1 MEMQT
6 LDLFPA
12 TARIDEA
19 GRLWLGGCPARHLA
33 EEFGTP
39 LYVYDEATLIAR
51 CREAHQALA
60 AYRGPARVAY
70 ASKAFLCV
78 GLAQLLAREGMSL
91 DVVSGGE
98 LAVARAAGF
107 PSRRVHLHGNNKSRA
122 ELEAALEWGIGTI
135 VVDGWQE
142 LALLRE
148 LTAGR
153 STRQRVWL
161 RVAPG
166 IDAHTHAHRKTGL
179 LDSKFGFTLENG
191 EALAAL
197 REALAVPGLAVAGLH
212 AHIGSLVFEPEPF
225 AAAAAALLDLAAS
238 AGYVP
243 EEISPGGGWGVATGP
258 GEEDVPLAT
267 FGRAVA
273 RAVEERCARHGLPL
287 PALTIE
293 LGRAIAAPAGVAL
306 YRVGSRKEVPGVRTY
321 VALDG
326 GMGDNIRPAL
336 YGARYTALAADRA
349 SAPAEE
355 TVTLAGRFCESGDI
369 IARDVPLPR
378 LQAGDLVAVP
388 RAGAYCLPMASN
400 YNLVPRPAVVLVSD
414 GHARLLQ
421 RRETAGDL
429 LARDVPL
436 DTPGQH

>member
-1 MEMQT
+1 MRT
-6 LDLFPA
+6 LDLFPI
-12 TARIDEA
+12 TTRIDGA
-19 GRLWLGGCPARHLA
+19 GRLWLGGCLAHDLA
-33 EEFGTP
+33 EQFGTP

-51 CREAHQALA
+51 CREAREALA
-60 AYRGPARVAY
+60 TYPGPARVAY

-78 GLAQLLAREGMSL
+78 GLAQLLAREGLAL

-107 PSRRVHLHGNNKSRA
+107 PRERVHLHGNNKSRA
-122 ELEAALEWGIGTI
+122 ELQAALEWGIGTI

-142 LALLRE
+142 LALLRKLAAVRE
-148 LTAGR
+148 G
-153 STRQRVWL
+153 RQRIWL

-166 IDAHTHAHRKTGL
+166 IDVHTHAHRKTGL

-197 REALAVPGLAVAGLH
+197 HAALAAPGLALVGLH

-225 AAAAAALLDLAAS
+225 AAAAAALLDLAAT
-238 AGYVP
+238 AGFAP

-258 GEEDVPLAT
+258 GEEDVPLAS

-273 RAVEERCARHGLPL
+273 GAVQERCAHHGLPL
-287 PALTIE
+287 PALTVE
-293 LGRAIAAPAGVAL
+293 LGRAIVAPAGVAL
-306 YRVGSRKEVPGVRTY
+306 YRVGGRKEIPGVRTY
-321 VALDG
+321 LALDG

-336 YGARYTALAADRA
+336 YSAHYAALAADHA

-369 IARDVPLPR
+369 IARDVALPR
-378 LQAGDLVAVP
+378 LQPGDLVAVP

-400 YNLVPRPAVVLVSD
+400 YNLVPRPAVVLVA
-414 GHARLLQ
+414 GGRAHLLQ
-421 RRETAGDL
+421 RRETVEDL
-429 LARDVPL
+429 LARDLPL
-436 DTPGQH
+436 EPPTQP